1 MGIGAIF
8 DCDGTLLDSMEGWI
22 GVETGLA
29 LRAGR
34 SLTDAERTMLAGR
47 TTPETAAFFHEELG
61 VGESTQAVIDF
72 IDSEILAFYSTKA
85 VPKPGALE
93 FVQGLAAAGIP
104 MAVASSTPHTC
115 LDAGLAHC
123 GFLPYMSAVLSPED
137 VNKPKRW
144 PDIYVRAAELL
155 GLEPHEVWVFE
166 DALYAVKSA
175 KSGGCN
181 VVGIY
186 DTDVAGTMDDLLR
199 EADIVIRSF
208 EELSPERFISH
219 AQRMRR

>member
-1 MGIGAIF
+1 MGIGVIF

-22 GVETGLA
+22 GVETDLA
-29 LRAGR
+29 LCAGR
-34 SLTDAERTMLAGR
+34 ELTPEERTMLAGR
-47 TTPETAAFFHEELG
+47 TTPETAQFFHEVLG
-61 VGESTQAVIDF
+61 VGESVQAVIDY
-72 IDSEILAFYSTKA
+72 IDAQVLAFYETEA
-85 VPKPGALE
+85 VPKPGALA
-93 FVQGLAAAGIP
+93 FVQGLAEAGIP

-137 VNKPKRW
+137 VDKPKRW
-144 PDIYVRAAELL
+144 PDIYLRAAELL

-175 KSGGCN
+175 KSGGFR

-186 DTDVAGTMDDLLR
+186 DTDVAGRMEALSR
-199 EADIVIRSF
+199 EADLVIHGF
-208 EELSPERFISH
+208 EDLTAEQFLAFARN
-219 AQRMRR
+219 AL